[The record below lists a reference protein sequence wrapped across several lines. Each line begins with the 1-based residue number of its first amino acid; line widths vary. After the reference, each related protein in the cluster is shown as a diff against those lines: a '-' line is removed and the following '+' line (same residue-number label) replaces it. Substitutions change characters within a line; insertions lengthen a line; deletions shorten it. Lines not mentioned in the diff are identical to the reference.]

1 MTDDEIKGCLKK
13 TYEWDIT
20 DELYKHFEG
29 PFGRWDWCEI
39 GDEAQRIYQLATGK
53 KVDDYS
59 LLNGLFNACAAQSE
73 TGTYAAVAAMLGVNA
88 KHLGLVASYW
98 QENKDELP
106 KPITY
111 RTLKRRLAKEAEDD
125 RKHAEYVA
133 ALNKEKHNDKTENR

>member
-13 TYEWDIT
+13 TYELDIT

-59 LLNGLFNACAAQSE
+59 LLTGLFNACAAQAD
-73 TGTYAAVAAMLGVNA
+73 TGVYAAMAAMLGVNA
-88 KHLGLVASYW
+88 KHLMLVNSYW
-98 QENKDELP
+98 SENQDELP

-111 RTLKRRLAKEAEDD
+111 RTLLKRIALEAEDD
-125 RKHAEYVA
+125 RIHAERMA
-133 ALNKEKHNDKTENR
+133 ELKKEKHNDET